1 MSMTPTEASDFD
13 SPWKEALET
22 YLEDFLAFFFPGIHN
37 AIDWTK
43 PPVFLDKEF
52 QQVVSASEVGRRLV
66 DKLVKVWRRDGSDAW
81 VLVHAEIQ
89 NSPEPAFA
97 QRMFVY
103 NYRIFDRF
111 ERDVVSLAVLGD
123 TTASWL
129 PTTYT
134 RDLWGCRVE
143 FTYPVVKLHDYR
155 TVRASLEE
163 DRNPFAVV
171 VLAHLGAQ
179 DTRGNPPTRLAV
191 KTTLTR
197 RLYERGYD
205 RARIVTLYR
214 LIDWLLELPDAQEI
228 LFWNEI
234 TALEE
239 ERKMAYVT
247 SIERLSLARGRR
259 EGREEGKL
267 EGQRDTLREVLE
279 ARFGALTDAL
289 LERLAS
295 LDDAEQ
301 LKALTVRAATAGS
314 LEEFSQGL

>member
-1 MSMTPTEASDFD
+1 MDTTPTEASDVD

-22 YLEDFLAFFFPGIHN
+22 YVEDFFAFFFPGIHN
-37 AIDWTK
+37 AIDWTH

-66 DKLVKVWRRDGSDAW
+66 DKLVQVWRRDGSDAW

-129 PTTYT
+129 PTMYA

-163 DRNPFAVV
+163 DRNPFAMV

-191 KTTLTR
+191 KVALTR
-197 RLYERGYD
+197 RLYNRGYD
-205 RARIVTLYR
+205 RAQIVTLYR
-214 LIDWLLELPDAQEI
+214 LIDWLLDLPEAQEK

-234 TALEE
+234 AALEE
-239 ERKMAYVT
+239 EKKMVYVT
-247 SIERLSLARGRR
+247 SIERMGLARGRKEERR
-259 EGREEGKL
+259 EA
-267 EGQRDTLREVLE
+267 LREVLE
-279 ARFGALTDAL
+279 ARFGTLPDVL
-289 LERLAS
+289 MERLAA
-295 LDDAEQ
+295 LDDMDE
-301 LKALTVRAATAGS
+301 LKALTVRAATASS
-314 LEEFSQGL
+314 LEEFDRQG

>member
-1 MSMTPTEASDFD
+1 MDTPTVASDFD

-22 YLEDFLAFFFPGIHN
+22 YLEDFFAFFFPGIHN
-37 AIDWTK
+37 AIDWTR

-66 DKLVKVWRRDGSDAW
+66 DKLVQVWRRDGSDAW

-89 NSPEPAFA
+89 NSPEPEFA

-129 PTTYT
+129 PTTYA

-155 TVRASLEE
+155 TVRASLQE
-163 DRNPFAVV
+163 DRNPFATV

-179 DTRGNPPTRLAV
+179 DTRTDPPTRRAV
-191 KTTLTR
+191 KTALTR

-205 RARIVTLYR
+205 RARIVTLFR
-214 LIDWLLELPDAQEI
+214 LIDWLLGLPEAQET

-234 TALEE
+234 AALEE
-239 ERKMAYVT
+239 DGKMAYVT
-247 SIERLSLARGRR
+247 SVERMGLARGRK
-259 EGREEGKL
+259 EGRV
-267 EGQRDTLREVLE
+267 EGQREALREFLE
-279 ARFGALTDAL
+279 ARFGILPDALT
-289 LERLAS
+289 ERIAA
-295 LDDAEQ
+295 LDDLDE
-301 LKALTVRAATAGS
+301 LKALTARAATAPS
-314 LEEFSQGL
+314 LEDFSA